1 MMQEAPLI
9 YEWGLCVPAASSR
22 AASRDLETAED
33 LLPPLSRL
41 DAGFGKHVE
50 ELHLC
55 LRRKGLEVGAHGG
68 IDLGGARVH
77 GRGDLPH
84 LVDGVAARHAH
95 CEVAPEVGHLVL
107 LHEPLGLVVGHHRSA
122 SVSCAVSAMLIAFEC

>member
-1 MMQEAPLI
+1 MCQLLVLGRRVEN
-9 YEWGLCVPAASSR
+9 
-22 AASRDLETAED
+22 LETAED

-41 DAGFGKHVE
+41 NAGF
-50 ELHLC
+50 
-55 LRRKGLEVGAHGG
+55 GAHGG

-77 GRGDLPH
+77 GRGVLPH

-107 LHEPLGLVVGHHRSA
+107 PHEPLGLVVGHHRSA
-122 SVSCAVSAMLIAFEC
+122 SVPCVVSAMIIAFEC